1 MDGKQLQLVS
11 ELKILGV
18 TFSQSLNWHNH
29 VSNIRAKIASM
40 AGILQRLGG
49 DLDMKSLQSIVT
61 SFIVP
66 YVSYC
71 INVWRNCAQ
80 TDMSSINRSLIRCAK
95 LICRSHDVSL
105 NSNTYSI
112 TGIMPFHSM
121 VARANALCMHKL
133 IYQNSLPYYSSV
145 TLLMEISS
153 RETRGTLNN
162 KILPVKVSRTI
173 DEHCFDVSATRF
185 WNLLPD
191 ILTCIDNYNSF
202 TNKLNIY
209 VLQIFYLI
217 NFNLF

>member
-1 MDGKQLQLVS
+1 M
-11 ELKILGV
+11 
-18 TFSQSLNWHNH
+18 T
-29 VSNIRAKIASM
+29 
-40 AGILQRLGG
+40 GILQRLGG
-49 DLDMKSLQSIVT
+49 DLDMKSRQSIVT

-66 YVSYC
+66 HVSYC
-71 INVWRNCAQ
+71 LNVWGNCAQ

-105 NSNTYSI
+105 NLNTYSI

-121 VARANALCMHKL
+121 VARANALCMHRL
-133 IYQNSLPYYSSV
+133 IYQNSLLYYSSV
-145 TLLMEISS
+145 KLLREISS

-173 DEHCFDVSATRF
+173 DELCFDVSATRF

-191 ILTCIDNYNSF
+191 RLTCIDNYNSF

-209 VLQIFYLI
+209 VANTLS
-217 NFNLF
+217 N